1 MGQAKATPQD
11 DILVQ
16 HIVVSR
22 SSICNTT
29 NLILAQQ
36 SIPTTSIQLVVLVL
50 SNPEMMLGEQST
62 SSLSASRVCE
72 QLLCSGC
79 DDLVGNRLARNRVE
93 LVRVLNLKDPIVQR
107 LNIVSSRLGDRDLTD
122 FVEVALRV
130 GVRVHRHR
138 QTLFLDDGIAA
149 AVDSRVDSHTEHML
163 MVLRQRSWVND
174 IAPRRSFALVNV
186 DDRNNTGCA
195 GLHHDSSSLVEL
207 EVEDVF
213 VVGKGDDEL
222 DNQFSAASND
232 SSTGSPV
239 GMLPVDA
246 IILLMKTD
254 DILGDLG
261 LTLVINKYTIKVLEH
276 ISLGSMLFRELNLP

>member
-1 MGQAKATPQD
+1 MLG
-11 DILVQ
+11 
-16 HIVVSR
+16 
-22 SSICNTT
+22 
-29 NLILAQQ
+29 
-36 SIPTTSIQLVVLVL
+36 
-50 SNPEMMLGEQST
+50 NPEMMLGKQSS
-62 SSLSASRVCE
+62 SSLGASRVCE
-72 QLLCSGC
+72 QLLCSWC
-79 DDLVGNRLARNRVE
+79 DDLIGNRFARDRVE
-93 LVRVLNLKDPIVQR
+93 LVCVLNLKDPVVQR
-107 LNIVSSRLGDRDLTD
+107 LNIVSSRLGDRDLAD

-138 QTLFLDDGIAA
+138 RTLFLDDGIAA

-186 DDRNNTGCA
+186 DDRNNTSCA

-239 GMLPVDA
+239 GMLPIDA

-254 DILGDLG
+254 NILGDLG
-261 LTLVINKYTIKVLEH
+261 LTLVINKYTIKVLKH
-276 ISLGSMLFRELNLP
+276 ISLGSMLFREPNLP